1 MKKDQVLPEMALL
14 KHLPDVYYLNIEYI
28 FRFED
33 YQAFIAQPHSGINA
47 SRMLLIYASSDG
59 SNLPSFLILANKAE

>member
-1 MKKDQVLPEMALL
+1 MLEKDKSLTEMAFY
-14 KHLPDVYYLNIEYI
+14 KKFRDVYYLNIEYI

-47 SRMLLIYASSDG
+47 SRMLLIYA
-59 SNLPSFLILANKAE
+59 